1 MEYNF
6 YKEDKNSI
14 IWWVDD
20 PEVEGPVLFSFD
32 RKTVFNFF
40 TDFPDKLTKEQIE
53 IFKKEN
59 PILAELKNC

>member
-14 IWWVDD
+14 IRWVDD
-20 PEVEGPVLFSFD
+20 PEVEGPVIFSFD

-59 PILAELKNC
+59 YSLAELKNC